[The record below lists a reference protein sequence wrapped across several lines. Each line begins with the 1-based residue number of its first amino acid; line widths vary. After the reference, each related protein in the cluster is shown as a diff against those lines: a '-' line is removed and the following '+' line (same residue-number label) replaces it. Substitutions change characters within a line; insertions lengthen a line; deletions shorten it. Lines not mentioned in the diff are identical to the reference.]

1 MWSSIFNGLFGF
13 IAKPIEQWGDRKA
26 LEIKQAGE
34 LATAEHNM
42 KVKVVEAK
50 TQMLINGQAI
60 DADLDKASVEDMKTS
75 WKDEFILVIFIV
87 PMMMAFHPYTAN
99 FALKGF
105 EVIEQMPDW
114 YMLLIVGM
122 VITIYGMRGLV
133 KSWLDIKSPNF
144 KDMVK

>member
-1 MWSSIFNGLFGF
+1 MWNTIVSGLFGF
-13 IAKPIEQWGDRKA
+13 ISKPIEQWGDRKA
-26 LEIKQAGE
+26 LELKQSGE

-42 KVKVVEAK
+42 KVRVVEAK
-50 TQMLINGQAI
+50 MQMLINGQSI

-87 PMMMAFHPYTAN
+87 PMMMAFHPDTAN

-105 EVIEQMPDW
+105 EVISQMPDW

-133 KSWLDIKSPNF
+133 KSWLDIKSPNL
-144 KDMVK
+144 KDIVK